1 MQLVRAVIAFQAQN
15 LARCDAQGACQE
27 YLATSAAAY
36 ACASTLNG
44 HTCSHVR
51 PEGPSGALPRL
62 RAQDASFLCSS
73 ELPLTAWRTS
83 PHASSCM
90 SQVPVEALIEY
101 WTNLPE
107 EHRTALF
114 QLRDED
120 FAAEL
125 DAHLKYQLRICKDCR
140 GNVTR
145 AFRCALLAYRA

>member
-1 MQLVRAVIAFQAQN
+1 M
-15 LARCDAQGACQE
+15 
-27 YLATSAAAY
+27 
-36 ACASTLNG
+36 
-44 HTCSHVR
+44 
-51 PEGPSGALPRL
+51 
-62 RAQDASFLCSS
+62 
-73 ELPLTAWRTS
+73 
-83 PHASSCM
+83 
-90 SQVPVEALIEY
+90 EALIEY

-145 AFRCALLAYRA
+145 AFRFAMPCLPMMQDAPWDALLMSGLTSHCMQSPNDQHFCR

>member
-1 MQLVRAVIAFQAQN
+1 MYTQRN
-15 LARCDAQGACQE
+15 SCSDSYG
-27 YLATSAAAY
+27 
-36 ACASTLNG
+36 TL
-44 HTCSHVR
+44 
-51 PEGPSGALPRL
+51 
-62 RAQDASFLCSS
+62 
-73 ELPLTAWRTS
+73 
-83 PHASSCM
+83 
-90 SQVPVEALIEY
+90 QVPVEALMEY

-145 AFRCALLAYRA
+145 AFR

>member
-1 MQLVRAVIAFQAQN
+1 MYTQRDSF
-15 LARCDAQGACQE
+15 DDSYG
-27 YLATSAAAY
+27 
-36 ACASTLNG
+36 TL
-44 HTCSHVR
+44 
-51 PEGPSGALPRL
+51 
-62 RAQDASFLCSS
+62 
-73 ELPLTAWRTS
+73 
-83 PHASSCM
+83 
-90 SQVPVEALIEY
+90 QVPVEALMEY

-145 AFRCALLAYRA
+145 AFRWGACTH

>member
-1 MQLVRAVIAFQAQN
+1 MCAV
-15 LARCDAQGACQE
+15 DAHSCK
-27 YLATSAAAY
+27 L
-36 ACASTLNG
+36 
-44 HTCSHVR
+44 
-51 PEGPSGALPRL
+51 LP
-62 RAQDASFLCSS
+62 
-73 ELPLTAWRTS
+73 P
-83 PHASSCM
+83 
-90 SQVPVEALIEY
+90 QVPVEALIEY

-145 AFRCALLAYRA
+145 AFRCALLLTSSLTSSLTGAWSVSDFIAHRQFLGVSGNGRVLWQDCTAGATTEPLHFQVMCILLLPADSL

>member
-1 MQLVRAVIAFQAQN
+1 M
-15 LARCDAQGACQE
+15 
-27 YLATSAAAY
+27 
-36 ACASTLNG
+36 
-44 HTCSHVR
+44 
-51 PEGPSGALPRL
+51 
-62 RAQDASFLCSS
+62 
-73 ELPLTAWRTS
+73 
-83 PHASSCM
+83 
-90 SQVPVEALIEY
+90 EALIEY

-145 AFRCALLAYRA
+145 AFRYALPFVLSTQDALINALPVSSSARAAVPAKRSCRVNLLQ

>member
-1 MQLVRAVIAFQAQN
+1 M
-15 LARCDAQGACQE
+15 
-27 YLATSAAAY
+27 
-36 ACASTLNG
+36 
-44 HTCSHVR
+44 
-51 PEGPSGALPRL
+51 
-62 RAQDASFLCSS
+62 
-73 ELPLTAWRTS
+73 
-83 PHASSCM
+83 
-90 SQVPVEALIEY
+90 EY

-145 AFRCALLAYRA
+145 AFRYALLATCSLTSALMFAWSLSDFIPYRQSLGVPL